1 MFFEVPSN
9 LKFSPKNILSKDKYV
24 QDDFLNVNNSYQNNI
39 TYINL
44 KGKLNLNFL
53 FKTDYFLA
61 GYCSK
66 VINLHN
72 ESIILLKSPVI
83 IISINYSL
91 LFKNNHLIIGVH
103 SRDWGEGTFCQWEC
117 FQCRT
122 MSAEML
128 VDVVEGVDL
137 VAGEEQPPE
146 VVVPEVAVRV
156 RQRVVAQVKV
166 LQVRHGRC
174 QLKEK

>member
-1 MFFEVPSN
+1 
-9 LKFSPKNILSKDKYV
+9 
-24 QDDFLNVNNSYQNNI
+24 
-39 TYINL
+39 
-44 KGKLNLNFL
+44 
-53 FKTDYFLA
+53 
-61 GYCSK
+61 
-66 VINLHN
+66 
-72 ESIILLKSPVI
+72 
-83 IISINYSL
+83 
-91 LFKNNHLIIGVH
+91 
-103 SRDWGEGTFCQWEC
+103 
-117 FQCRT
+117 